1 MSSIDIDR
9 ARRARESEDLTALL
23 CVIGIPLFMVLSI
36 AIAVSLPSLRSPAEA
51 PSYEDSRWTP
61 IQSINLVELDKG
73 VYLRGTTEKSGLFST
88 YHDYRYATVV
98 SNGST
103 QTYGVSKLDPLN
115 YMTPEEHVSVYQD
128 AEAGTDHGPRI
139 IVSRCDGTFKAADN
153 SDHRSSCRTKDGKQL
168 GYWDHLVEVHV
179 PSGSVIDVKEEK

>member
-1 MSSIDIDR
+1 MSSIDIN
-9 ARRARESEDLTALL
+9 RARESEELSAFFCLFGTMLL
-23 CVIGIPLFMVLSI
+23 VPLSIFMIAVLS
-36 AIAVSLPSLRSPAEA
+36 SLRSPAEA
-51 PSYEDSRWTP
+51 PSYDDSRWTA

-73 VYLRGTTEKSGLFST
+73 VYLRGATEKSGLFST

-128 AEAGTDHGPRI
+128 AEVGTDHGPRI
-139 IVSRCDGTFKAADN
+139 IVSRCDGTFKAAES

-179 PSGSVIDVKEEK
+179 PAGSVIDVKEEK

>member
-1 MSSIDIDR
+1 MSSSRDDSFDVVLGVF
-9 ARRARESEDLTALL
+9 ALTLAVPLAI
-23 CVIGIPLFMVLSI
+23 IGIVALS
-36 AIAVSLPSLRSPAEA
+36 SLVPSTTS

-73 VYLRGTTEKSGLFST
+73 VYLRGATEKSGLFST

-128 AEAGTDHGPRI
+128 AEVGTDHGPRI
-139 IVSRCDGTFKAADN
+139 IVSRCDGTFKVAES

-179 PSGSVIDVKEEK
+179 PAGSVIDVKEEK

>member
-9 ARRARESEDLTALL
+9 ARDSEDLTALL
-23 CVIGIPLFMVLSI
+23 CAIGIPLFMVLSI
-36 AIAVSLPSLRSPAEA
+36 AIAVALPSLGRPAEA

-73 VYLRGTTEKSGLFST
+73 VYLRGATEKSGLFST

-128 AEAGTDHGPRI
+128 AEVGTDHGPRI
-139 IVSRCDGTFKAADN
+139 IVSRCDGTFKETGS

-179 PSGSVIDVKEEK
+179 PAGSVIDVKEEK

>member
-1 MSSIDIDR
+1 MSSSSSSRDYSFDVVLGVF
-9 ARRARESEDLTALL
+9 ALTLGVPLVLTGILALH
-23 CVIGIPLFMVLSI
+23 
-36 AIAVSLPSLRSPAEA
+36 SLVPSAPA
-51 PSYEDSRWTP
+51 SYEDSRWTDV
-61 IQSINLVELDKG
+61 QSINLVELDKG
-73 VYLRGTTEKSGLFST
+73 VYLRGTNERSGLFST

-115 YMTPEEHVSVYQD
+115 YMTPEGHVSVYQD
-128 AEAGTDHGPRI
+128 AEVGTDHGPRI
-139 IVSRCDGTFKAADN
+139 IVSRCDGTFKETGS

-179 PSGSVIDVKEEK
+179 PAGSVVDVKEEK